1 MAPFSAALRPAT
13 SIPTD
18 PLSGGRGLHTNL
30 LRLATAAA
38 AVVGL
43 SAMAS
48 QGAVGST
55 PGLADGTYLYGESA
69 IADTVGAVYFVF
81 EAKDGQLTGAIYQP
95 ASSFDC
101 VRGTV
106 GGGAIDLV
114 ITDAYDQTE
123 TPYSVAL
130 VSDTAVASAGGGAI
144 AKLEGMHAIAPL
156 SELDH
161 HLLTA
166 CASR

>member
-1 MAPFSAALRPAT
+1 MASFSPASCLTAARPFAPLAWGHRLQT
-13 SIPTD
+13 S
-18 PLSGGRGLHTNL
+18 L

-123 TPYSVAL
+123 TPYRVAL
-130 VSDTAVASAGGGAI
+130 VGDTAVASASGGAI
-144 AKLEGMHAIAPL
+144 AQLEGLHAIAPL

-161 HLLTA
+161 QLLTA